1 MHRLTH
7 DFIEK
12 QKNKRIMKKLFLLL
26 TLAAPFWLSAQQSLN
41 RFFDKYAGS
50 EGFTSVNVSADL
62 YDMFASMD
70 FEGDEDLALVKE
82 AILDFRGLQV
92 LTYEDAGENGQA
104 LKYFDEALAL
114 LPRDDYTEMLSVTSP
129 DDNVRILARSPQ
141 EGIVDNVLILVG
153 NDDEF
158 VLVKVDG
165 SFDLS
170 RLGDL
175 AKDFDLEK
183 IHEKR
188 EEMQKQGK

>member
-1 MHRLTH
+1 
-7 DFIEK
+7 
-12 QKNKRIMKKLFLLL
+12 MKKLFLLL
-26 TLAAPFWLSAQQSLN
+26 TLAALPLWLSAQQSLN
-41 RFFDKYAGS
+41 SFFDKYAGS

-70 FEGDEDLALVKE
+70 FEGDEELALVKE
-82 AILDFRGLQV
+82 AILDFKGLQV
-92 LTYEDAGENGQA
+92 LTYQNPGRNGRA
-104 LKYFDEALAL
+104 MKFYEEALAL
-114 LPRDDYTEMLSVTSP
+114 LPKDDYTEMVSVKGP
-129 DDNVRILARSPQ
+129 DDNVRILTRSHQ

-158 VLVKVDG
+158 VLVRVDG
-165 SFDLS
+165 TFDLS

-175 AKDFDLEK
+175 AKDFDMEK

>member
-26 TLAAPFWLSAQQSLN
+26 TLAAPLWLSAQQSLN

-170 RLGDL
+170 RLGAL
-175 AKDFDLEK
+175 AKDFDMEK

-188 EEMQKQGK
+188 EEM